1 MPRIDA
7 FKALS
12 TFSSGGRTYAYYALA
27 ALERARIGGPIA
39 ALPFSIRVLL
49 ESMLR
54 SVDGFVV
61 TPDDVAG
68 MAAYDARNVAK
79 GEIPFMVGR
88 VVLQD
93 FTGVPCVVD
102 LAAMRAAMAALGG
115 DPRAINPLVP
125 CDLVIDHSVQV
136 DAYGSAQALTI
147 NAGKEFE
154 RNGERY
160 EFLKWGQQSLSN
172 FRCVPPATGI
182 VHQVNL
188 EYLSP
193 GVLIK
198 HDDNSTGSG
207 AGILPAGS
215 DANLPVVYPDSCVGT
230 DSHTTMINGLGV
242 VGWGVGGIE
251 AEAVMLGQPYS
262 MLPPEVIGFRLI
274 GRLPEG
280 ATATDLVLTVT
291 EILRKRGVVEKF
303 VEFFGPGMAALSV
316 PDRATIANMAPEY
329 GATMGFFPV
338 DKVTIE
344 YLRFTGR
351 TEQAAL
357 TEAYCRANM
366 LWHDESTPMPTFTDV
381 MELDLAGVQPSLAG
395 PKRPQD
401 RVRLADMKTAWV
413 KELADSYGKKTPA
426 EVVRIDTWANE
437 GGNAPTPV
445 NTATAALTP
454 LAGETLPA
462 HPAGKAPADFGFVR
476 HPDGRAS
483 LITHGAVVIA
493 AITSCTNTSNPDVL
507 IAAGLVARK
516 AAALGLRSKPWV
528 KTSLA
533 PGSRVVTDYL
543 DRAGLTP
550 DLEALGFH
558 TVGYGCTTCIGNSGP
573 LPEEVEVAIK
583 EGDLVAASVL
593 SGNRNF
599 EGRVHPAVK
608 ANYLA
613 SPPLCVAYALA
624 GTVNIDM
631 AKEPLGRDQQGREV
645 FLKDIWPTQDEVR
658 QLKAKCLTPEQFKA
672 QYAKVFTANETW
684 NRVPVSES
692 ELYPWNAASTYIQ
705 HPPYFEGM
713 QAAAAQGADASIRAA
728 RCLVSVGDS
737 VTTDHIS
744 PAGDIAE
751 ASPAGQYL
759 KSLGVPRSEFNSYG
773 SRRGNDRVMTRGTFA
788 NVRVKNKL
796 TGVAMPGHTEVPPV
810 KEGWWTRDLSPQ
822 GQGEITTIFDAS
834 LSYRAQGTPLI
845 VLAGKD
851 YGMGSSRDWAAKG
864 TMLLGVK
871 AVIAESFERIHRSN
885 LIGMGVLPLTFVAGQ
900 SAAGLGLNGTEAF
913 DIQIPA
919 DITPR
924 GIVKVRAQPSDGAA
938 VKFEVTCRLDSAV
951 EINYFRNGGILQ
963 TVVRKLL
970 NESGKTAL
978 MA

>member
-1 MPRIDA
+1 MPADA
-7 FKALS
+7 FNAKSTLTVNGKAY
-12 TFSSGGRTYAYYALA
+12 TYYSLA
-27 ALERARIGGPIA
+27 ALEKGRIGRPIA
-39 ALPFSIRVLL
+39 TLPYSIRVIL

-61 TPDDVAG
+61 TADDVAG
-68 MAAYDARNVAK
+68 LANYDAKCVSK
-79 GEIPFMVGR
+79 DEIPFMVGR

-102 LAAMRAAMAALGG
+102 LAAMRAAMKALGG
-115 DPRAINPLVP
+115 DPNAINPLVP

-136 DAYGSAQALTI
+136 DAFGPPNAAGATALTI
-147 NAGKEFE
+147 NSEMEFE
-154 RNGERY
+154 RNNERY

-193 GVLIK
+193 GVLRK
-198 HDDNSTGSG
+198 DMQPDREGGLAET
-207 AGILPAGS
+207 L
-215 DANLPVVYPDSCVGT
+215 LYPDSCVGT

-262 MLPPEVIGFRLI
+262 MLPPEVIGFKLL
-274 GRLPEG
+274 GKLPEG
-280 ATATDLVLTVT
+280 TTATDLVLTVT
-291 EILRKRGVVEKF
+291 QMLRKKGVVEKF
-303 VEFFGPGMAALSV
+303 VEFYGPGLTALAI

-338 DKVTIE
+338 DEQTIA
-344 YLRFTGR
+344 YMKFTGR
-351 TEQAAL
+351 VEQAVL
-357 TEAYCRANM
+357 TEAYAKANN
-366 LWHDESTPMPTFTDV
+366 LWWDSTKPDPVFTDV
-381 MELDLAGVQPSLAG
+381 MELDLATVQPSLAG

-401 RVRLADMKTAWV
+401 RVDLKNI
-413 KELADSYGKKTPA
+413 K
-426 EVVRIDTWANE
+426 
-437 GGNAPTPV
+437 
-445 NTATAALTP
+445 
-454 LAGETLPA
+454 
-462 HPAGKAPADFGFVR
+462 ADFLKCLGSPMGNSGFGLSADKIFGSFGTVTCR
-476 HPDGRAS
+476 NGNERK
-483 LITHGAVVIA
+483 LTHGAVVIA
-493 AITSCTNTSNPDVL
+493 AITSCTNTSNPDVM

-516 AAALGLRSKPWV
+516 ARALGLQQRSWV

-533 PGSRVVTDYL
+533 PGSKVVTDYF
-543 DRAGLTP
+543 DKAGLTA

-573 LPEEVEVAIK
+573 LPEVVEAAIK

-613 SPPLCVAYALA
+613 SPPLVVAYAIA
-624 GTVNIDM
+624 GTVAIDLST
-631 AKEPLGRDQQGREV
+631 EPIATTKDGKAV
-645 FLKDIWPTQDEVR
+645 FLKDLWPTHAEV
-658 QLKAKCLTPEQFKA
+658 QAVKA
-672 QYAKVFTANETW
+672 QCLSPDQFRTQYGRVFSANETW
-684 NRVPVSES
+684 NNVPVSKS
-692 ELYPWNAASTYIQ
+692 ELYNWNPKSTYIQ

-713 QAAAAQGADASIRAA
+713 KAQPASGAMPPIRGA
-728 RCLVSVGDS
+728 RVLVSVADS

-751 ASPAGQYL
+751 ASPAGEYL
-759 KSLGVPRSEFNSYG
+759 KGLGVPRSMFNSYG

-796 TGVAMPGHTEVPPV
+796 AYEPGASATGQSGKI
-810 KEGWWTRDLSPQ
+810 KEGWWTRDFTQTGGSLA
-822 GQGEITTIFDAS
+822 TIFDAANN
-834 LSYRAQGTPLI
+834 YRRSSGGGTPLI

-885 LIGMGVLPLTFVAGQ
+885 LIGMGVLPLTYKPGDT
-900 SAAGLGLNGTEAF
+900 AASLGLDGTEAF
-913 DIQIPA
+913 DIAIPA
-919 DITPR
+919 EIVPR
-924 GIVKVRAQPSDGAA
+924 GDVQVTASRADGTKRTFP
-938 VKFEVTCRLDSAV
+938 VVCRLDSAV
-951 EINYFRNGGILQ
+951 EINYYRNGGILH
-963 TVVRKLL
+963 TVLRKLL
-970 NESGKTAL
+970 NESRKPQPVGSAH
-978 MA
+978 